1 MKRLILTAIIFSL
14 FSLGNNPANCFAAK
28 QKMLLPESLEA
39 LSQMAADK
47 KTATIFIE
55 EEDPKRATELLN
67 TSNKEYAKKGWTL
80 FNIATYNYDGD
91 FKGFFVTYQ
100 KKLIIL

>member
-1 MKRLILTAIIFSL
+1 MKRLVLVAIIFSL
-14 FSLGNNPANCFAAK
+14 FSTGSNSVSCFAAE

-47 KTATIFIE
+47 KTVTIFIE

-67 TSNKEYAKKGWTL
+67 TSNKEYAKKGWEL
-80 FNIATYNYDGD
+80 FNITPYNYDGD
-91 FKGFFVTYQ
+91 FKGFFITYQ